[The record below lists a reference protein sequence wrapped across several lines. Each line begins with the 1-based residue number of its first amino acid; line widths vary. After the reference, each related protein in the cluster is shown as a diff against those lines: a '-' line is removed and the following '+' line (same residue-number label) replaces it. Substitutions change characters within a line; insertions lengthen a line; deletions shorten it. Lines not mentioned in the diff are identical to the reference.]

1 MRSIIRNIPSN
12 VTIEGSTPLLCEAQ
26 LLSEVPDT
34 TVEFHGGD
42 RPKAE
47 MPYIPK
53 DSSAFSHRGLPR
65 KKRR

>member
-1 MRSIIRNIPSN
+1 MKAIIRNIPSN
-12 VTIEGSTPLLCEAQ
+12 VTIEGSKPLLCEAQ
-26 LLSEVPDT
+26 LLSAVPDT

-47 MPYIPK
+47 MPYIPNNN
-53 DSSAFSHRGLPR
+53 SAFAHRGLPR